1 MSIERFK
8 IVNDDGST
16 NKSEYERCIQFLND
30 YIEGKVKV
38 YHSDHRHNLGQK
50 TQKRKNSKPSYLALL
65 VPPVLMFIAFIVL
78 TIIINAIGY

>member
-38 YHSDHRHNLGQK
+38 YKKERINGKLQK
-50 TQKRKNSKPSYLALL
+50 
-65 VPPVLMFIAFIVL
+65 
-78 TIIINAIGY
+78 